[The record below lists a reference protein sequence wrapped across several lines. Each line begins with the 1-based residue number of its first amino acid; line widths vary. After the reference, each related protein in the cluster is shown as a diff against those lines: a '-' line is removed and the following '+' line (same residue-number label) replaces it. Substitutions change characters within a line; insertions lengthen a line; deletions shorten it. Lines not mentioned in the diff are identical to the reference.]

1 MSAIVGIYWRDGRPV
16 EPAHVERMTLSLAHR
31 GPDAAGVWTNG
42 SVGLGHRML
51 WTTPESL
58 HEPLPFISKNGHL
71 VITAD
76 ARIDN
81 RAELIASLGLAQWS
95 HGEITDSE
103 LILRAYEQW
112 REDAPKRLRGDF
124 AFAIWDE
131 RERTLFCARDHS
143 GVKPFYYYRS
153 AESFVFASEIKA
165 LLTMRGVPRRL
176 NPMRVADYLT
186 HNFEDRVG
194 TFYRDIL
201 RLPAGHRLTVRGAE
215 LRLEAYDGLDPSREI
230 RLRSDAEYAEA
241 FCELFA
247 EAVRCRLRSAFP
259 VGSLLSG
266 GLDSSSIVGMAH
278 HLLREEGR
286 TLHTFS
292 AIFPSLPS
300 ADLRRIDERPFVQ
313 AVVAMTGPAAHYV
326 HADRVSPMSDLD
338 RVFSHGDEPFL
349 APNLYMHWALY
360 RAAQQQGVRALLDG
374 VDGDTT
380 VCHGLDYL
388 SELARAGRVAA
399 LGREVMALAQRHGA
413 SPSKVLWQFGLA
425 PLVPAQ
431 LRRAWRAAHGRSDVP
446 GRNDTVIHPAF
457 ARHLGLPGGTRSL
470 GGRRTKPA
478 RTTREGHWQ
487 GLTSPLLPY
496 VLEIGDKAAAAF
508 SLEPR
513 YPFFDRRLMEFCLAL
528 PPEQKLHHGWT
539 RVVMRRAM
547 NPMLP
552 AEVCW
557 RVGKADLSPNF
568 KHRLWDH
575 DRGILEDVIVKDPQ
589 VLAEYVDIAALR
601 EAYRRYASQPM
612 AESDALT
619 IHSAVTLALW
629 LRRTGLAA

>member
-1 MSAIVGIYWRDGRPV
+1 MSAIVGIYWGDGRPV
-16 EPAHVERMTLSLAHR
+16 DSAHVERMTLSLAHR
-31 GPDAAGVWTNG
+31 GPDAAGVWTSG

-58 HEPLPFISKNGHL
+58 HEPLPLISKSGDL

-81 RAELIASLGLAQWS
+81 RTELMASLGLAQWS
-95 HGEITDSE
+95 HGDIADSE
-103 LILRAYEQW
+103 LILHAYERW
-112 REDAPKRLRGDF
+112 REHAPRKLRGDF
-124 AFAIWDE
+124 AFAIWDA
-131 RERTLFCARDHS
+131 RAQVLFCARDHC

-153 AESFVFASEIKA
+153 AGSFVFASEIKA

-176 NPMRVADYLT
+176 NLMKVADYLT

-201 RLPAGHRLTVRGAE
+201 RLPAGHSLTVRGGE
-215 LRLEAYDGLDPSREI
+215 FRLQGYDTLDPSREI
-230 RLRSDAEYAEA
+230 RLRSDAEYSEA
-241 FCELFA
+241 FREHFG

-259 VGSLLSG
+259 IGSLLSG
-266 GLDSSSIVGMAH
+266 GLDSSSIVGMARRA
-278 HLLREEGR
+278 LKEEGR
-286 TLHTFS
+286 PLHTFS

-300 ADLRRIDERPFVQ
+300 GDLRQIDERTFAQ
-313 AVVAMTGPAAHYV
+313 AVVAMTDSTAHYV
-326 HADRVSPMSDLD
+326 HADRLSPMSDLD

-360 RAAQQQGVRALLDG
+360 RAAHQQGVRALLDG
-374 VDGDTT
+374 IDGDTT

-388 SELARAGRVAA
+388 SELARSGRVAS
-399 LGREVMALAQRHGA
+399 LGREVKALARRHGA
-413 SPSKVLWQFGLA
+413 SPSKILWQFGLA
-425 PLVPAQ
+425 PLVPAP
-431 LRRAWRAAHGRSDVP
+431 LRRVWRAAHGRSGAF
-446 GRNDTVIHPAF
+446 GRSDTIIHSAF
-457 ARHLGLPGGTRSL
+457 ARRLGLPGRA
-470 GGRRTKPA
+470 RTKPA
-478 RTTREGHWQ
+478 RTAREGHWQ

-496 VLEIGDKAAAAF
+496 VLEIADKAAAAF
-508 SLEPR
+508 SLEAR
-513 YPFFDRRLMEFCLAL
+513 YPFFDWRLMGFCLAL

-547 NPMLP
+547 TPMLP

-568 KHRLWDH
+568 KRRLWDQ
-575 DRGILEDVIVKDPQ
+575 DRDILEDVIVKDPQ
-589 VLAEYVDIAALR
+589 VLADYVDIAALR
-601 EAYRRYASQPM
+601 EAYRRYKTQPM
-612 AESDALT
+612 AESDALA
-619 IHSAVTLALW
+619 IHSTATLGLW

>member
-16 EPAHVERMTLSLAHR
+16 EPSHVERMTLSLAHR
-31 GPDAAGVWTNG
+31 GPDAAGVWVSG
-42 SVGLGHRML
+42 AIGLGHRML

-58 HEPLPFISKNGHL
+58 HGSLPLVSKSGDL

-81 RAELIASLGLAQWS
+81 RAELIAALGLAQWS
-95 HGEITDSE
+95 HGEIADSE
-103 LILRAYEQW
+103 LILRAYEKW
-112 REDAPKRLRGDF
+112 REEAPKRLRGDF
-124 AFAIWDE
+124 AFAIWDD
-131 RERTLFCARDHS
+131 RAQALFCARDHC
-143 GVKPFYYYRS
+143 GVKPFYYYQS
-153 AESFVFASEIKA
+153 AGSFAFASEIKA

-194 TFYRDIL
+194 TFYRDIF

-215 LRLEAYDGLDPSREI
+215 LRLEVYNALDPTREI

-241 FCELFA
+241 FREHFA
-247 EAVRCRLRSAFP
+247 DAVRCRLRSAFP

-266 GLDSSSIVGMAH
+266 GLDSSSIVGMARRV
-278 HLLREEGR
+278 LREEGR
-286 TLHTFS
+286 ELHTFS
-292 AIFPSLPS
+292 AIFPGLS
-300 ADLRRIDERPFVQ
+300 ASDLRKIDERPFVQ
-313 AVVAMTGPAAHYV
+313 AVVGMTEPIAHYV
-326 HADRVSPMSDLD
+326 RADRVSPMSDLD

-374 VDGDTT
+374 IDGDTT

-388 SELARAGRVAA
+388 SELARTGRVAA
-399 LGREVMALAQRHGA
+399 LGREVMALAHRHGA
-413 SPSKVLWQFGLA
+413 SPGAVLWQFGLA
-425 PLVPAQ
+425 PLVPAL
-431 LRRAWRAAHGRSDVP
+431 LRRAWGAAHGAP
-446 GRNDTVIHPAF
+446 GGSDTVIHPAF
-457 ARHLGLPGGTRSL
+457 ARRLGLPGRAQSFS
-470 GGRRTKPA
+470 GRRTKPA
-478 RTTREGHWQ
+478 RTAREGHWR

-539 RVVMRRAM
+539 RVIMRRAM

-568 KHRLWDH
+568 KRRLWDQ
-575 DRGILEDVIVKDPQ
+575 DRDILEDVIVKDPQ
-589 VLAEYVDIAALR
+589 ALADYVDITALR
-601 EAYRRYASQPM
+601 AAYRRYVSQPM

-619 IHSAVTLALW
+619 VHSTVTLALW